1 MNKKQAFA
9 TFGLT
14 QTNERWSWSAK
25 SDDGGHVA
33 TTVWADQINK
43 NQNATLFV
51 DTFNLPYNQRND
63 LWRNALGNRERIQH
77 LSHARDHLNGLV
89 SVLMVHAV
97 DPNAYPR
104 QVKANSIEPITGVVF
119 KVVELDD
126 ITGEFKL
133 ERVNESNK

>member
-43 NQNATLFV
+43 NQDVTLFV

-63 LWRNALGNRERIQH
+63 LWRDKPGNRARIQH
-77 LSHARDHLNGLV
+77 LSHARNHLNGLV
-89 SVLMVHAV
+89 RVLVVHAL
-97 DPNAYPR
+97 DPDAYPR
-104 QVKANSIEPITGVVF
+104 KVKANSIEPITDCF
-119 KVVELDD
+119 FRVVELDE